1 MELLHISAGVL
12 FFDEGTIVVHPFEDD
27 ELTIVGGKFLGI
39 ILRVFEVKIGCGFPW
54 FDLGEGRQA
63 ESEEGGAGKE
73 EAFDH
78 PLTFSLRIRK
88 SR

>member
-1 MELLHISAGVL
+1 MLFHEGAFGVQPL
-12 FFDEGTIVVHPFEDD
+12 EDNKFACVVRE
-27 ELTIVGGKFLGI
+27 FLGI
-39 ILRVFEVKIGCGFPW
+39 ILRVLEVEVGCKFPW
-54 FDLGEGRQA
+54 FDLGEGTQA

-78 PLTFSLRIRK
+78 PLIFSLRIRK